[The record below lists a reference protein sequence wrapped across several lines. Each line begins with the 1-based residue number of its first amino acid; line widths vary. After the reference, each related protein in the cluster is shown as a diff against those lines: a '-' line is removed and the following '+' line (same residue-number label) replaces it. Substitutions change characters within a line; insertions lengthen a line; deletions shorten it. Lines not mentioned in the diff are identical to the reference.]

1 MNVNNVSN
9 VQSESSSKIN
19 KHLKVNKNGSG
30 FKNNNSNNPNKDK
43 KNPACFHYGKKGHY
57 IYKCKL
63 LKNKKNDEEG
73 NVIETNVNKDIVAMV
88 SSIHID
94 IITEVHIAVIANLF
108 DWLFNSGA
116 TVYVCN
122 NKEQFRTF
130 DKSSIEQ

>member
-1 MNVNNVSN
+1 
-9 VQSESSSKIN
+9 
-19 KHLKVNKNGSG
+19 
-30 FKNNNSNNPNKDK
+30 
-43 KNPACFHYGKKGHY
+43 
-57 IYKCKL
+57 
-63 LKNKKNDEEG
+63 
-73 NVIETNVNKDIVAMV
+73 MV